1 MAIFDQHDRRIRSI
15 SNGGFPVE
23 PYGISSIVTEKGE
36 LIYTRRSKHHPDSI
50 IQGNKDMNRMLE
62 DVIARNRQKANIGR
76 TAAGKTGT
84 SQDYRDAWFI
94 GYSEGLTVGVWV
106 GRDDN
111 RPMRKITGG
120 SIPAK
125 IWAEFMVNV
134 P

>member
-1 MAIFDQHDRRIRSI
+1 MTAAYVAI

-23 PYGISSIVTEKGE
+23 PYGISSIETEKGE
-36 LIYTRRSKHHPDSI
+36 LIYARREQAATPIASPKVMA
-50 IQGNKDMNRMLE
+50 DMNLMLE
-62 DVIARNRQKANIGR
+62 DVIARGTGKKANIGR

-125 IWAEFMVNV
+125 IWAEFMVSV

>member
-1 MAIFDQHDRRIRSI
+1 MTAAYVAI

-23 PYGISSIVTEKGE
+23 PYGISSIETEKGE
-36 LIYTRRSKHHPDSI
+36 LIYARREQAATPIASPKVI
-50 IQGNKDMNRMLE
+50 ADMNLMLE
-62 DVIARNRQKANIGR
+62 DVIARGTGKKANIGR

-125 IWAEFMVNV
+125 IWAEFMVSV

>member
-1 MAIFDQHDRRIRSI
+1 
-15 SNGGFPVE
+15 
-23 PYGISSIVTEKGE
+23 
-36 LIYTRRSKHHPDSI
+36 
-50 IQGNKDMNRMLE
+50 MNLMLE
-62 DVIARNRQKANIGR
+62 DVIALGTGKRANIGR